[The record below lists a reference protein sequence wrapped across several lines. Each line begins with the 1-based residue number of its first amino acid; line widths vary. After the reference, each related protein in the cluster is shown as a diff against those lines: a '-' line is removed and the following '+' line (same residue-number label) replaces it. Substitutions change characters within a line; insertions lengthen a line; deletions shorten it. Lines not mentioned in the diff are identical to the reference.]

1 MCNAT
6 IQGDRFIFV
15 DEFDIEEELANE
27 FVVAELE
34 IEEQDERT
42 IEEWDAKLDALHY
55 MNETYED

>member
-6 IQGDRFIFV
+6 IQGDRIIFV

-34 IEEQDERT
+34 IEEWDERT